1 MVSCGIFFSCE
12 NRLKREQIRQEMNLD
27 EIIQNAGGENDPKI
41 ENLLNLALD
50 ATQAEREKS
59 KELETGYD
67 PEDRIWELIVKYQG
81 SLEEVKERIPG
92 IRVIPLLRGYAI
104 FYVAEQYVEQLAA
117 FEEITYI
124 EKPKRLYFALDR
136 ATREACITSFWS
148 YGERQNMHLMGNG
161 ILVAVLDSG
170 IDYAHPD
177 FRNADGT
184 TRILALWDQTIAAGP
199 APYDYGIGTEY
210 SRETINEALRQTQIA
225 ERERICP
232 SRDTSGHGTHVAG
245 IAAGNGRASEGR
257 YTGTAPESSLLI
269 VKLGN
274 AAADSFPRT
283 TQLMMALDYVVRKSM
298 EYNMPLAVNISFG
311 NSYGSHSGD
320 SLLETFINDVAGV
333 GRTVIVTGAGNEGNA
348 SGHTSGRFEPQIRPR
363 PGQTAKKI
371 EFAVSEYE
379 QNFSIQI
386 WKSYVDDIAVSIG
399 GPGGESVGPLKQ
411 VQGPQRFRIGDT
423 RILVYYGEPSPYSP
437 YQEIYLDF
445 IPAANYV
452 DSGIWSI
459 ELYPG
464 RIVQGEYHLWMPGK
478 EVRNPRTG
486 FLYPTEGT
494 TLTIPATAA
503 KSIAVAAYD
512 AIYDQLAD
520 FSGRGYTR
528 ATNQIKPDLAAPGVD
543 ITAPAPGG
551 GYTMKTG
558 TSMAAPFVTGSA
570 ALLMQWGIIY
580 ENDSFLYGEK
590 VKAYL
595 LRGARQIP
603 ALNEYPN
610 PIFGWGVLCLRDSL
624 PE

>member
-1 MVSCGIFFSCE
+1 M
-12 NRLKREQIRQEMNLD
+12 EQ
-27 EIIQNAGGENDPKI
+27 
-41 ENLLNLALD
+41 
-50 ATQAEREKS
+50 
-59 KELETGYD
+59 
-67 PEDRIWELIVKYQG
+67 
-81 SLEEVKERIPG
+81 
-92 IRVIPLLRGYAI
+92 
-104 FYVAEQYVEQLAA
+104 QYVERVAE
-117 FEEITYI
+117 FENVLYV

-136 ATREACITSFWS
+136 AVREACINSFQS
-148 YGERQNMHLMGNG
+148 LGDRQNQDLRGRG
-161 ILVAVLDSG
+161 ILVAVLDGG
-170 IDYAHPD
+170 IDYTHPD
-177 FRNADGT
+177 FRNPDGM

-199 APYDYGIGTEY
+199 APYPYGIGTEY
-210 SRETINEALRQTQIA
+210 SRETINEALASEEPA

-232 SRDTSGHGTHVAG
+232 SRDISGHGTHVTG
-245 IAAGNGRASEGR
+245 IAAGNGRASGGR
-257 YTGTAPESSLLI
+257 YTGVAPQSDLII

-274 AAADSFPRT
+274 ATEDSFPRT
-283 TQLMMALDYVVRKSM
+283 TQLMMALDYVLRKSL
-298 EYNMPLAVNISFG
+298 EYNMPIAVNISFG

-348 SGHTSGRFEPQIRPR
+348 DGHTSGRFEPQIQAR
-363 PGQTAKKI
+363 PGQTSKKI

-379 QNFSIQI
+379 QSFSIQI
-386 WKSYVDDIAVSIG
+386 WKSYVDDIAVSIK
-399 GPGGESVGPLKQ
+399 GPSGEGAGPLKQ
-411 VQGPQRFRIGDT
+411 IQGPQRFRIGNT
-423 RILVYYGEPSPYSP
+423 RLLVYYGEPSPYSP

-445 IPAANYV
+445 LPVANYV

-478 EVRNPRTG
+478 EVRNPATG

-551 GYTMKTG
+551 GYTKKTG

-570 ALLMQWGIIY
+570 ALLMQWGILY
-580 ENDSFLYGEK
+580 GNDSFLYGEK
-590 VKAYL
+590 VRAYL

-610 PIFGWGVLCLRDSL
+610 PILGWGVLCLRDSL
-624 PE
+624 PG

>member
-1 MVSCGIFFSCE
+1 M
-12 NRLKREQIRQEMNLD
+12 D
-27 EIIQNAGGENDPKI
+27 EITRSVGNENDPKL

-50 ATQAEREKS
+50 ATSEELQKS
-59 KELETGYD
+59 DELKAGYD
-67 PEDRIWELIVKYQG
+67 PADKVWELIIKYQG
-81 SLEEVKERIPG
+81 SLEEVREQIPG
-92 IRVIPLLRGYAI
+92 ARVIPLLRGYAI
-104 FYVAEQYVEQLAA
+104 LYVAEQYVDRIAEL
-117 FEEITYI
+117 ETVLYV

-136 ATREACITSFWS
+136 AVREACITSFWS
-148 YGERQNMHLMGNG
+148 QGERRNQNLKGEG

-170 IDYAHPD
+170 IDYTHPD
-177 FRNADGT
+177 FRNPDGT

-199 APYDYGIGTEY
+199 APYEYGIGTEY
-210 SRETINEALRQTQIA
+210 SKETIDEALLQSQPA

-232 SRDTSGHGTHVAG
+232 SRDISGHGTHVTG

-257 YTGTAPESSLLI
+257 YTGSAPQSDLLI

-274 AAADSFPRT
+274 AKPDSFPRT
-283 TQLMMALDYVVRKSM
+283 TQLMMALDYVLRKSL
-298 EYNMPLAVNISFG
+298 EYQKPLAVNISFG

-348 SGHTSGRFEPQIRPR
+348 AGHTSGRFEPQIGTR
-363 PGQTAKKI
+363 PGQMPRTI

-379 QNFSIQI
+379 QSFGIQI
-386 WKSYVDDIAVSIG
+386 WKSYVDEIAVSVS
-399 GPGGESVGPLKQ
+399 GPSGQSVGPLRQ
-411 VQGPQRFRIGDT
+411 IQGPQRFRIGNT

-445 IPAANYV
+445 LPVASYV

-459 ELYPG
+459 DLYPG

-478 EVRNPRTG
+478 EVRNPATG

-494 TLTIPATAA
+494 TLTIPATAE

-512 AIYDQLAD
+512 ANYDQLAD

-543 ITAPAPGG
+543 IMAPAPGG
-551 GYTMKTG
+551 GYTRKTG

-580 ENDSFLYGEK
+580 GNDSFLYGEK

-610 PIFGWGVLCLRDSL
+610 PILGWGVLCLRDSL